1 LVGLS
6 QLLTPVGKQ
15 ANGDRRTLVEATP
28 EGWWYS
34 AFLPGSQW
42 IAVFMTDADLLPPRS
57 SWPSYWLNR
66 VRDAPWTSARLAGYQ
81 IGGAP
86 RVSAAGSAWLA
97 PVGGPGWLAAGDS
110 ALSVD
115 PLSSQ
120 GVLRAL
126 TSGMAAAEAIDG
138 CLAGRPAA
146 AVEYPQ
152 SLSAALHRYSVAH
165 AAYYG
170 RERRWPQSTFWRRR
184 IQPSPAV
191 ASALGLSRSIS
202 P

>member
-1 LVGLS
+1 MNRDRLIGLS
-6 QLLTPVGKQ
+6 QLLTPIGKQ

-57 SWPSYWLNR
+57 SWPRYWHTR
-66 VRDAPWTSARLAGYQ
+66 IREAPWTSARLSGCQ
-81 IGGAP
+81 VGGAP
-86 RVSAAGSAWLA
+86 RVSAANSSWLE
-97 PVGGPGWLAAGDS
+97 PVGGRDWLAAGDA
-110 ALSVD
+110 ALAVD

-120 GVLRAL
+120 GVSRAL
-126 TSGMAAAEAIDG
+126 TSGMGAAEAIDC

-146 AVEYPQ
+146 AVEYVQ

-165 AAYYG
+165 AAHYG
-170 RERRWPQSTFWRRR
+170 RERRWPQSIFWRRR
-184 IQPSPAV
+184 IQPSTTFT
-191 ASALGLSRSIS
+191 SARV
-202 P
+202 